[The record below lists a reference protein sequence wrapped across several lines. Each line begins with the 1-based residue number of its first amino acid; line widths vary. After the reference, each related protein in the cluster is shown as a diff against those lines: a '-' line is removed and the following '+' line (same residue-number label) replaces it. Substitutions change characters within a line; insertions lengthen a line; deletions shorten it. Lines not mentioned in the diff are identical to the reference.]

1 MFQTQ
6 NQCNTGT
13 RLNSTLD
20 RMGRRL
26 HITLQHW
33 IYWNSFI
40 ERHAEFRFQ
49 LEELGNREAKH
60 RILKEIVTRA
70 GLDKMELDGFDMS
83 MVDERIDQ
91 ANVDPH
97 KNSGHTIKPEKPL
110 NWRQLAR
117 LSPYFTAM
125 AQIQAIRYGYEI
137 PPKDLVPAVW
147 DERDKS
153 VLKVQRCFFL
163 YYGGGWKCALYSEAC
178 G

>member
-13 RLNSTLD
+13 RLNATLE

-49 LEELGNREAKH
+49 LEELTNREAKH
-60 RILKEIVTRA
+60 RIFNEIITRS
-70 GLDKMELDGFDMS
+70 GLNKMKIEGFDMNR
-83 MVDERIDQ
+83 VDKLIDQ
-91 ANVDPH
+91 AHVDPH
-97 KNSGHTIKPEKPL
+97 KNSDHTIKPEKPL
-110 NWRQLAR
+110 NWKQLSR
-117 LSPYFTAM
+117 LSPYYTAM
-125 AQIQAIRYGYEI
+125 AQIQAIRYGY
-137 PPKDLVPAVW
+137 KVPANELVADVW
-147 DERDKS
+147 DECDKS
-153 VLKVQRCFFL
+153 VMKVQRCFFL